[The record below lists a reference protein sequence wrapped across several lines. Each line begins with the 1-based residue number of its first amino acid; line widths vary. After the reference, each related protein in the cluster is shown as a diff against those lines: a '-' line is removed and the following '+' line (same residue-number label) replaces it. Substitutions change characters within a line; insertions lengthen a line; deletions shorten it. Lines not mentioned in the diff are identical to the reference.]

1 MNPIVFL
8 HRQLSYFMGTS
19 ANQSGFLFKSP
30 SAPMFMHERAQIILR
45 RTEVLAWVFMVL
57 VPMWLAVDV
66 LIFPSQVVISL
77 VYGRLLVT
85 LFLGAVLVFS
95 VVMVERASWL
105 TAYFFLICLV
115 AIPEIFEIFAHSVF
129 YHWQINNLHI
139 TATQSAAIF
148 LYRQLPI
155 VYISGLALFPLTL
168 LESLPI
174 LLAML
179 VLVAITPTGTI
190 DLLAFSAEHV
200 AELWLVVVIGG
211 SAALAGLLQFN
222 LFWQRHRLAD
232 FDAETGL
239 LTRQA
244 ALDLLKL
251 FWNDQAKTK
260 RYLGVGMMAMPQAN
274 TVAPNRRSDA
284 ERLSREV
291 TYLEQHLLPGMQAVR
306 WSSYFLGVIASGY
319 SYQELLDLMTTLYG
333 QSDSPSN
340 PYGNR
345 NIVVAERGID
355 HSISPANLLA
365 TVEKKLKRALMS
377 RP

>member
-1 MNPIVFL
+1 
-8 HRQLSYFMGTS
+8 
-19 ANQSGFLFKSP
+19 
-30 SAPMFMHERAQIILR
+30 MFMHERAQIILR

-66 LIFPSQVVISL
+66 LIFPSSVVISL

-179 VLVAITPTGTI
+179 VLVAISHTGTT
-190 DLLAFSAEHV
+190 DPLAFSAALV

-211 SAALAGLLQFN
+211 SAVLAGLLQFN

-239 LTRQA
+239 LTKQA
-244 ALDLLKL
+244 ALELIKL
-251 FWNDQAKTK
+251 FWDDQAQAK
-260 RYLGVGMMAMPQAN
+260 RYIGVGMMAIPQASAA
-274 TVAPNRRSDA
+274 APNRQSDS

-291 TYLEQHLLPGMQAVR
+291 TYLEQHLPPGMQAVR
-306 WSSYFLGVIASGY
+306 WSSHFLGVIATGY
-319 SYQELLDLMTTLYG
+319 SYQELRDLMNTLYD
-333 QSDSPSN
+333 QTDSPSN
-340 PYGNR
+340 PYGGR
-345 NIVVAERGID
+345 NVIVAERAID
-355 HSISPANLLA
+355 HSISPANLLSTA
-365 TVEKKLKRALMS
+365 EKKLKRALRS

>member
-1 MNPIVFL
+1 MNPVVFL
-8 HRQLSYFMGTS
+8 HRQLSYFIGTS
-19 ANQSGFLFKSP
+19 EDQPGVLFKSS

-45 RTEVLAWVFMVL
+45 RTEVLAWVFMIL

-77 VYGRLLVT
+77 IYGRLLVT

-95 VVMVERASWL
+95 VVMVKRASWL

-115 AIPEIFEIFAHSVF
+115 AIPEVFEIFAHSVF
-129 YHWQINNLHI
+129 YSWQIDNPHI
-139 TATQSAAIF
+139 TAMQSAAIF

-155 VYISGLALFPLTL
+155 IYISGLALFPLTL

-179 VLVAITPTGTI
+179 VLVAITHAGTI
-190 DLLAFSAEHV
+190 DPLAFSASHV
-200 AELWLVVVIGG
+200 AELWLVIVIGG
-211 SAALAGLLQFN
+211 SAVLAGLLQFN

-239 LTRQA
+239 MTRTA

-251 FWNDQAKTK
+251 FWNDQAKAN
-260 RYLGVGMMAMPQAN
+260 RYLGVGLMAIPKTTIAAQD
-274 TVAPNRRSDA
+274 TSLDTQW
-284 ERLSREV
+284 LSREV
-291 TYLEQHLLPGMQAVR
+291 TYLEQHLPSDIQAVR
-306 WSSYFLGVIASGY
+306 WSSHFLGVIATGY
-319 SYQELLDLMTTLYG
+319 SYQALREVMNTLYG
-333 QSDSPSN
+333 PSDSSSN

-345 NIVVAERGID
+345 NIVVAERSID
-355 HSISPANLLA
+355 HSISPTNLLA
-365 TVEKKLKRALMS
+365 TAEKRLRQALTG
-377 RP
+377 

>member
-1 MNPIVFL
+1 MNPVVFL
-8 HRQLSYFMGTS
+8 HRQLAYFIGTS
-19 ANQSGFLFKSP
+19 ADQPVFLFKPS
-30 SAPMFMHERAQIILR
+30 SAPMFVHERVQIILR
-45 RTEVLAWVFMVL
+45 RTEVLAWVFMIL

-115 AIPEIFEIFAHSVF
+115 AIPEVFEVFAHSVF
-129 YHWQINNLHI
+129 YNWQIVNPHI
-139 TATQSAAIF
+139 TAMQSAAIF

-155 VYISGLALFPLTL
+155 IYISGLALFPLTL

-179 VLVAITPTGTI
+179 ILVAITHTGTI
-190 DLLAFSAEHV
+190 DPLVFNANYV

-211 SAALAGLLQFN
+211 SAVLAGLLQFN

-232 FDAETGL
+232 FDGETGL
-239 LTRQA
+239 MTRKA

-251 FWNDQAKTK
+251 FWNDRTKTK
-260 RYLGVGMMAMPQAN
+260 HYLGVGMMAIPQTTIA
-274 TVAPNRRSDA
+274 ARDGSSDTSW
-284 ERLSREV
+284 LSREV
-291 TYLEQHLLPGMQAVR
+291 TYLQQHLPPGMQAVR
-306 WSSYFLGVIASGY
+306 WSNHFLGVIATGY
-319 SYQELLDLMTTLYG
+319 SYQELLDLMNTLYG
-333 QSDSPSN
+333 QSDASSKL
-340 PYGNR
+340 YENR
-345 NIVVAERGID
+345 NVVVAERSID

-365 TVEKKLKRALMS
+365 TAEKKLQRALS
-377 RP
+377 N

>member
-1 MNPIVFL
+1 MNPVVFL

-19 ANQSGFLFKSP
+19 EDQAGFLFKSP
-30 SAPMFMHERAQIILR
+30 SAPMFMHERVQIMLR
-45 RTEVLAWVFMVL
+45 RTEVLAWVFMIL

-66 LIFPSQVVISL
+66 LIFPSSVVIPL

-115 AIPEIFEIFAHSVF
+115 AIPEVFEIFAHAIF
-129 YHWQINNLHI
+129 YNWQIGNPHI
-139 TATQSAAIF
+139 TAMQSAAIF

-155 VYISGLALFPLTL
+155 IYISGLALFPLTL

-179 VLVAITPTGTI
+179 VLVAITHTGTI
-190 DLLAFSAEHV
+190 DPLSFSANHV

-239 LTRQA
+239 MSRKA
-244 ALDLLKL
+244 ALELIKL
-251 FWNDQAKTK
+251 FWNDQAKAK
-260 RYLGVGMMAMPQAN
+260 RYIGVGMMAIPQVSTAI
-274 TVAPNRRSDA
+274 PDRRSDS

-291 TYLEQHLLPGMQAVR
+291 TYLEQHLPPGMQAVR
-306 WSSYFLGVIASGY
+306 WSSHFLGIIATGY
-319 SYQELLDLMTTLYG
+319 SYKELLDVMNTLYG
-333 QSDSPSN
+333 QSDSASN

-345 NIVVAERGID
+345 NVAVAERTID

-365 TVEKKLKRALMS
+365 TAEKKLERVLS
-377 RP
+377 N

>member
-1 MNPIVFL
+1 MNPVVFL
-8 HRQLSYFMGTS
+8 HRQLSYFMGT
-19 ANQSGFLFKSP
+19 AEDQPGFLFKS
-30 SAPMFMHERAQIILR
+30 SSTPMFMHERAQIILR
-45 RTEVLAWVFMVL
+45 RTEVLAWVFMIL

-66 LIFPSQVVISL
+66 LIFPSSVVISL

-115 AIPEIFEIFAHSVF
+115 AIPEVFEIFAHTVF
-129 YHWQINNLHI
+129 YNWQIGNPHI
-139 TATQSAAIF
+139 TAMQSAAIF

-155 VYISGLALFPLTL
+155 IYISGLALFPLTL

-174 LLAML
+174 LLAVL
-179 VLVAITPTGTI
+179 VLVAITHTGTI
-190 DLLAFSAEHV
+190 DPLAFSANHV

-211 SAALAGLLQFN
+211 SAVLAGLLQFN

-239 LTRQA
+239 MSRKA

-251 FWNDQAKTK
+251 FWNDQAKAK
-260 RYLGVGMMAMPQAN
+260 RYIGVGMMAIPQT
-274 TVAPNRRSDA
+274 TVAARDESSDTQW
-284 ERLSREV
+284 LSREAM
-291 TYLEQHLLPGMQAVR
+291 YLEQHLPSGMQAVR
-306 WSSYFLGVIASGY
+306 WSRHFFGVIATGY
-319 SYQELLDLMTTLYG
+319 NYQELLDVMNALYG

-345 NIVVAERGID
+345 NVVVAERSID
-355 HSISPANLLA
+355 HSISPTNLLA
-365 TVEKKLKRALMS
+365 TAEKKLKRILS
-377 RP
+377 N